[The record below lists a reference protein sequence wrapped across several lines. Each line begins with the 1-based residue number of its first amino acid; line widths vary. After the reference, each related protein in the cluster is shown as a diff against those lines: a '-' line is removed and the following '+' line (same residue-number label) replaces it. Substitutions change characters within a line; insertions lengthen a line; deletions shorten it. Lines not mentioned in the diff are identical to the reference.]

1 MSASKSVG
9 LIALSASALL
19 TFMVARSSSAQNGP
33 DAQRA
38 NDSAIRSCSEQT
50 RGDGTIVVGEGRRD
64 RARFHVR
71 STQNDSGAVGSFD
84 FRDRTGA
91 IRLASKNLLTY
102 ETVDV
107 ETRRL
112 TFDLG
117 GGDGTSGTST
127 AVVTLRDL
135 GRRGRSDFFEIS
147 SGDYFASGNL
157 RGGQVRIQHR
167 GRNCD
172 GTVPERGAP

>member
-1 MSASKSVG
+1 MSVSKSVR
-9 LIALSASALL
+9 LIAFSTSALF
-19 TFMVARSSSAQNGP
+19 TFIIAHSSLAQSSAA
-33 DAQRA
+33 AQRA
-38 NDSAIRSCSEQT
+38 DDSAIRSCSEQA

-64 RARFHVR
+64 RAQFHVR
-71 STQNDSGAVGSFD
+71 STQKDSGASGSLN
-84 FRDRTGA
+84 FRDRSSG
-91 IRLASKNLLTY
+91 IRLASKNLLAY
-102 ETVDV
+102 ETVDA

-117 GGDGTSGTST
+117 GGDDTNVMNT

-147 SGDYFASGNL
+147 SGVYFASGNL
-157 RGGQVRIQHR
+157 RGGQVRIRHR

-172 GTVPERGAP
+172 GAVPE